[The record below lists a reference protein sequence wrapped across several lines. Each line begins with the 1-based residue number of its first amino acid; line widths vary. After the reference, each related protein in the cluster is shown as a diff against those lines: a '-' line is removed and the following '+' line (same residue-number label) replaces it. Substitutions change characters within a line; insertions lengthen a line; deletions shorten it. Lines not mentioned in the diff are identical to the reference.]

1 MQTGKITII
10 GYGAMAQAI
19 GEGLKEKY
27 QIEIVGRNP
36 TKGEEVAKKVKG
48 NFYPLEGFDITGKVV
63 ILAVKPYALREV
75 AQKLKGTGD
84 ILISILA
91 GKKLED
97 LKVIPACHYL
107 RAMPNIGAFYNSSF
121 TALAGDKRAMEVG
134 VALFSQIGEVIEL
147 EGDNEID
154 IATSITGSGPAYLGI
169 LQEAIEDAG
178 VYLGLKREIAN
189 KLARGLF
196 ASFGRINEKGGIIKE
211 KVMSP
216 NGTTAEGV
224 FKLQKEGVPGK
235 IMEAIIDGYKKAKRI

>member
-1 MQTGKITII
+1 MQKVTII
-10 GYGAMAQAI
+10 GYGAMAEAI
-19 GEGLKEKY
+19 GRGLKGSY
-27 QIEIVGRNP
+27 QLEIVGRDP
-36 TKGEEVAKKVKG
+36 TRGEKLAEKVG
-48 NFYPLEGFDITGKVV
+48 GSFYPLEKFDIGGKIV

-75 AQKLKGTGD
+75 AEKLRGTAE

-107 RAMPNIGAFYNSSF
+107 RAMPNIGAFYSASF
-121 TALAGDKRAMEVG
+121 TAIAGDRKAVEVG
-134 VALFSQIGEVIEL
+134 LQLFSQIGEVLEL

-154 IATSITGSGPAYLGI
+154 IATSITGSGPAYLGL
-169 LQEAIEDAG
+169 LQEAVEDAG
-178 VYLGLKREIAN
+178 VYLGLKREIAS

-196 ASFGRINEKGGIIKE
+196 ASFGKIEEKGGIIKE

-235 IMEAIIDGYKKAKRI
+235 FMEAIIDGYHKAKRI